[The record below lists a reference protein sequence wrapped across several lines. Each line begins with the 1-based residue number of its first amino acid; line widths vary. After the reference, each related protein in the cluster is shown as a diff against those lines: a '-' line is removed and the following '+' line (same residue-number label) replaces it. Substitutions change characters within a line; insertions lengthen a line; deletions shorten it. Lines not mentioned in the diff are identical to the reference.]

1 MDVLISTSAPEAPLY
16 PEPIGLGDTT
26 PRALKPKEIEISIQL
41 RTAHFGL
48 VSLPSVSKPLA
59 RH

>member
-26 PRALKPKEIEISIQL
+26 PRAFEPKEIEINITPDSAL
-41 RTAHFGL
+41 R
-48 VSLPSVSKPLA
+48 A
-59 RH
+59 RLTTER